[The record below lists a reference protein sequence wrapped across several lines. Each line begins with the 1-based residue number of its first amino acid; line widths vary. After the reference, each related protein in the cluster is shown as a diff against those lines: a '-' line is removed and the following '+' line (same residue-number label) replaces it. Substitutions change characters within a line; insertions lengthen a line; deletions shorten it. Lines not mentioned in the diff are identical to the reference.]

1 MYFILWQETYFE
13 EDMKRVAV
21 PLRETEAVKVC
32 SYFLPFSDYLLD
44 TLLQHWQWLSFTA
57 V

>member
-1 MYFILWQETYFE
+1 MEQYFLTIDVLLWQETYFE

-32 SYFLPFSDYLLD
+32 SYYYFFAYMYCISY
-44 TLLQHWQWLSFTA
+44 FF
-57 V
+57 